1 MTRYEVISKDY
12 ISNCL
17 IEVIKAKMRNPQV
30 KIYFCRPRI
39 TENGNFQSLHFM
51 WEDENGSY
59 DFYEPEAAGLPPWKQ
74 FLFKGHI
81 RKFKKG
87 FAEKYAAY
95 RNGIKL

>member
-59 DFYEPEAAGLPPWKQ
+59 DFSEP
-74 FLFKGHI
+74 
-81 RKFKKG
+81 
-87 FAEKYAAY
+87 
-95 RNGIKL
+95 